1 MNYEDINYN
10 EVLLSGIINVITD
23 TNGKYIKFGLT
34 TNKYTLNEDKKVYV
48 SLNISRDL
56 FNTYQDLFLK
66 GNKVFVKGYLNSY
79 IDQNKKIQ
87 SFITVTDISNNSS
100 DITNGRKAPHIRY
113 DPDGVMVWNGK
124 RCEAIPPT
132 KEELAEMEELLKDFK

>member
-1 MNYEDINYN
+1 MNEDINFN
-10 EVLLSGIINVITD
+10 EVLISGIINVITD
-23 TNGKYIKFGLT
+23 TNCKYIKFGLT
-34 TNKYTLNEDKKVYV
+34 TNIYTLNEDKKVYV

-87 SFITVTDISNNSS
+87 SFITVTDISNNPN
-100 DITNGRKAPHIRY
+100 DITNGRKSPHIRH

-124 RCEAIPPT
+124 RYEAIPPT
-132 KEELAEMEELLKDFK
+132 KEELEEMNNMLKEFK

>member
-10 EVLLSGIINVITD
+10 EVLISGVINVITD
-23 TNGKYIKFGLT
+23 TNGKYIHCGL
-34 TNKYTLNEDKKVYV
+34 NNNNYTLNEDKKVYV
-48 SLNISRDL
+48 SLNISREL

-87 SFITVTDISNNSS
+87 SFITVIDISNNPN
-100 DITNGRKAPHIRY
+100 DITTGRKSPHIRY

>member
-10 EVLLSGIINVITD
+10 EVLISGIINVITD
-23 TNGKYIKFGLT
+23 SNGKYIKFGLT

-48 SLNISRDL
+48 SLNISREL
-56 FNTYQDLFLK
+56 FNIYQDLFFK

-87 SFITVTDISNNSS
+87 SFISATDISNNPN
-100 DITNGRKAPHIRY
+100 DITNGIKSPHIRY
-113 DPDGVMVWNGK
+113 DSDGVMVWNGK

-132 KEELAEMEELLKDFK
+132 KEELAEMENLLKDFK

>member
-1 MNYEDINYN
+1 MDDINFN
-10 EVLLSGIINVITD
+10 EVLISGIINVITD

-34 TNKYTLNEDKKVYV
+34 TNKYTLNNDKKVYV

-56 FNTYQDLFLK
+56 FNTYQDLFLN

-87 SFITVTDISNNSS
+87 SFITVTDISNNPN
-100 DITNGRKAPHIRY
+100 DITKGRKSPHIRY

-132 KEELAEMEELLKDFK
+132 KDELAEMEELLKDFK

>member
-1 MNYEDINYN
+1 MDDINFN
-10 EVLLSGIINVITD
+10 EVLISGIINVITD

-34 TNKYTLNEDKKVYV
+34 TNKYTLNNDKKVYV

-56 FNTYQDLFLK
+56 FNTYQDLFLN

-87 SFITVTDISNNSS
+87 SFITVTDISNNPN
-100 DITNGRKAPHIRY
+100 DITKGRKSPHIRY